1 MKKNILYG
9 VLALAVTVFAGC
21 EDLDTAPE
29 GNTTTPAQK
38 EEVVKLDPKKAEAG
52 VNAIFSQLSTYNP
65 NADALG
71 ASRHNDF
78 GYPALMM
85 FFDANGYDV
94 VSDDNGYNWT
104 GNSLDYSD
112 RGTSSNEST
121 IVWNTLYAQIKT
133 SNTVV
138 ASLSADSEDPTI
150 NFFLAQALASRAFNY
165 WVLAQLYQFNYV
177 GNENAPCVPIVTED
191 NSDAAAIEG
200 VERATVAEVFTLIT
214 DDLDLAIELL
224 AKAQDGGVERAD
236 KRYVSLA
243 VAYGLRAR
251 VNLTMQRW
259 DEAAADASSAITE
272 ATSEGIKPATIAEV
286 SKPYFNSVSENQWM
300 WGVIISETD
309 RVVTS
314 GIVNWPS
321 HMGSLNYGY
330 ANFSKGRQI
339 NKSLYEAIPATDVRK
354 GWWLNDEGTSPIL
367 NTAEA
372 AWMTKYAYPV
382 YTHVKFAPY
391 KGEVGTSTNANDI
404 PLMRIEEMYLIK
416 AEAEAMG
423 GSPSTGAQTLVDF
436 IKANRNPEYS
446 FSGSS
451 ATDVQEEVYFHRRI
465 ELWGEGLSWFDI
477 MRLNKAVDRR
487 GGGYPNATMIFNIPA
502 KDAVLLWRLPEK
514 EILANPKLTNADNN
528 PGAPTPLPV
537 PDFE

>member
-38 EEVVKLDPKKAEAG
+38 EEVVKLDPKKTEAG

-65 NADALG
+65 NEDALG
-71 ASRHNDF
+71 ASRDNDF

-112 RGTSSNEST
+112 RGTSSYEST

-133 SNTVV
+133 SNAVV

-150 NFFLAQALASRAFNY
+150 NFLLAQALASRAFNY

-191 NSDAAAIEG
+191 NSDTAIEG

-214 DDLDLAIELL
+214 DDLDLAIKLL

-372 AWMTKYAYPV
+372 AWMTKYAYPI

-391 KGEVGTSTNANDI
+391 KGEVGTTTNANDI

>member
-1 MKKNILYG
+1 
-9 VLALAVTVFAGC
+9 
-21 EDLDTAPE
+21 
-29 GNTTTPAQK
+29 
-38 EEVVKLDPKKAEAG
+38 
-52 VNAIFSQLSTYNP
+52 
-65 NADALG
+65 
-71 ASRHNDF
+71 
-78 GYPALMM
+78 
-85 FFDANGYDV
+85 
-94 VSDDNGYNWT
+94 
-104 GNSLDYSD
+104 
-112 RGTSSNEST
+112 
-121 IVWNTLYAQIKT
+121 
-133 SNTVV
+133 
-138 ASLSADSEDPTI
+138 
-150 NFFLAQALASRAFNY
+150 
-165 WVLAQLYQFNYV
+165 
-177 GNENAPCVPIVTED
+177 
-191 NSDAAAIEG
+191 
-200 VERATVAEVFTLIT
+200 
-214 DDLDLAIELL
+214 
-224 AKAQDGGVERAD
+224 
-236 KRYVSLA
+236 
-243 VAYGLRAR
+243 
-251 VNLTMQRW
+251 MQRW

-272 ATSEGIKPATIAEV
+272 ATSEGIRPATIAEV
-286 SKPYFNSVSENQWM
+286 SKPYFNSTTEDQWM
-300 WGVIISETD
+300 WGIIISETD

-330 ANFSKGRQI
+330 ANFSKGKQI
-339 NKSLYEAIPATDVRK
+339 NKSLYDWIPDTDVRK
-354 GWWLNDEGTSPIL
+354 GWWIDANGESPIL
-367 NTAEA
+367 NEEEAE
-372 AWMTKYAYPV
+372 WMAEYAYPA
-382 YTHVKFAPY
+382 YTHVKFAPF
-391 KGEVGTSTNANDI
+391 KGEVGTATNANDI